1 MLHKISLE
9 QKDNTLTYKLLVDD
23 KDVSS
28 VTNKIKFE
36 VNPESL
42 PAIEISYHGLLNY
55 HGEADVKFTINE
67 NMLHL
72 ASREDI
78 KDLIKKWNELHG
90 GEEI

>member
-42 PAIEISYHGLLNY
+42 PAIEIRYHGLLNY
-55 HGEADVKFTINE
+55 HGEAEVKFSIDD
-67 NMLHL
+67 NMLYL

-78 KDLIKKWNELHG
+78 QDIIDKWEKIHS
-90 GEEI
+90 EEET